1 MKLFI
6 SYSRAQVE
14 EVKDISEFLGYLDYS
29 CWFDHKLGAGTEW
42 WNEILKQIRECDIF
56 LFVLSKESN
65 QSQACMAELTYA
77 EGLGKYMMG
86 LRVDDLSSSF
96 MPPVL
101 KDNNLTS
108 YRPDDPKRKNL
119 LVKSLRELEQ
129 TKPYVHDKGHYD
141 QVPTPPMPISGLSKL
156 HSMVR
161 KRENLTMEEQKDLL
175 FEIELLLDRKTEKPE
190 NIDIILN
197 DFLNRNDV
205 NHYIGKRI
213 DALRNKLTDSDTEE
227 PKTEASKSEP
237 QNTGNPGTFTGYDA
251 MLEDIITRLTPFES
265 NPNALQ
271 AYRTQFHNPQNVYA
285 KWHLDFMIE
294 NGQKVPLNAS
304 YDMAFGSNQLVQY
317 FQNGKQTQTAGFY
330 FNNEFMTI
338 QFMNGA
344 QNVFGFRCYGNRLF
358 LTFYYNYVMFKV
370 ESYSRI

>member
-14 EVKDISEFLGYLDYS
+14 EVKDISEFLGYLDYK

-65 QSQACMAELTYA
+65 RSQACMAELTYA

-96 MPPVL
+96 MPPAL

-129 TKPYVHDKGHYD
+129 TKPYLHDKSHYD
-141 QVPTPPMPISGLSKL
+141 QVPKPPMPISGLSKL

-161 KRENLTMEEQKDLL
+161 KRDSLTMEEQKELL
-175 FEIELLLDRKTEKPE
+175 FEIELLLDRKSEKPDD
-190 NIDIILN
+190 IDIILT
-197 DFLNRNDV
+197 DFISRNDV
-205 NHYIGKRI
+205 NHYIGRRI
-213 DALRNKLTDSDTEE
+213 DALRDKLNEQQGEE
-227 PKTEASKSEP
+227 PKPEA
-237 QNTGNPGTFTGYDA
+237 QNINNSGGFSGYDA
-251 MLEDIITRLTPFES
+251 MLEDIIIRLTPFES
-265 NPNALQ
+265 NPNALY
-271 AYRTQFHNPQNVYA
+271 AYRSQFHNPQQLYG
-285 KWHLDFMIE
+285 KWHLEMVVEHGSKI
-294 NGQKVPLNAS
+294 PLS
-304 YDMAFGSNQLVQY
+304 ESFDLAFGSNQLVQY
-317 FQNGKQTQTAGFY
+317 WQNGQQTQTAGFY
-330 FNNEFMTI
+330 FNAEYLTM
-338 QFMNGA
+338 QYMNGG
-344 QNVFGFRCYGNRLF
+344 QYIVGFRCYGNRLF
-358 LTFYYNYVMFKV
+358 LTVYSNYIMFKIEV
-370 ESYSRI
+370 YSRV